1 MIFSKPKPTVTAE
14 DQNWIDE
21 AFVWFEQQYSREYLK
36 TVKIIEPTKEY
47 FNYNFNGSK
56 KDAEFVVDKVCEYM
70 QIKDSNIELYFFSD
84 VPMQFDNEG
93 IALTQSE
100 EGHSLK
106 NEYSLGKYSEKGNN
120 SFEIGIELSLL
131 KNPISLIATIAHELS
146 HLILLGEGR
155 IDQNDEELTDLNCI
169 ALGFGIFISNSIFN
183 FQQWHGISHQGWSA
197 NRHGYI
203 PEQVAA
209 YAMALFQNYQQN
221 DHDWDVYLNKSVKK
235 MYLKNIKYFE
245 KTNDEISFK

>member
-1 MIFSKPKPTVTAE
+1 VIFSKPKPTVTPE
-14 DQNWIDE
+14 DQSWIE
-21 AFVWFEQQYSREYLK
+21 AAFIWFEEQYSREYLQSI
-36 TVKIIEPTKEY
+36 KIIEPTKEY

-70 QIKDSNIELYFFSD
+70 LIKDADISLYFFSD
-84 VPMQFDNEG
+84 APIQFSDEG
-93 IALTQSE
+93 ITITQSE
-100 EGHSLK
+100 EGTGI
-106 NEYSLGKYSEKGNN
+106 NNNYALGKYSEKGIN

-131 KNPISLIATIAHELS
+131 KNPISLIATVAHELS

-183 FQQWHGISHQGWSA
+183 FQQWHGTSHQGWSA
-197 NRHGYI
+197 NRQGYI

-209 YAMALFQNYQQN
+209 YAMALFQNYQKN
-221 DHDWDVYLNKSVKK
+221 EVDWDKYLNKSVRK
-235 MYLKNIKYFE
+235 MYLKNIKYLE
-245 KTNDEISFK
+245 KTTDQIQFK